1 MPTIDESGLKGY
13 DVTHWYGPF
22 APAATPRDI
31 VNRLHNE
38 LAQALRSPETVARIA
53 KQGAEPG
60 NLTLEQLAQFMKA
73 ETVKW
78 SKAVKASGAKVE

>member
-1 MPTIDESGLKGY
+1 
-13 DVTHWYGPF
+13 
-22 APAATPRDI
+22 
-31 VNRLHNE
+31 
-38 LAQALRSPETVARIA
+38 VARIA

-78 SKAVKASGAKVE
+78 SKAVKASGAKLE